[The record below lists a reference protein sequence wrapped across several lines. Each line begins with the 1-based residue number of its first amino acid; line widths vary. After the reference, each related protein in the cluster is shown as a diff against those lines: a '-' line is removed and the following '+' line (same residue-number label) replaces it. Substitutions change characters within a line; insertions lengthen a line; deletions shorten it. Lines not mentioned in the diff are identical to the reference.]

1 MSSKEYIRSVGEM
14 IPDDFPKLE
23 PLPSPIPSPSN
34 DSTVS
39 SNISAYLLNITWQTW
54 LILFLI
60 ISLLGIN
67 IFAYLAKGTEESA
80 TIIKQ
85 LFGPILAFFGYGT
98 LDTAKQTIGTT
109 ATGTK
114 AGVDIIAGAASG
126 AVNIIEENVIA
137 NAIANANG
145 QMAKSSQQGAPVHE
159 QIQTG
164 TNTDKFEQGSLE
176 KALSSASQSGSSGPE
191 PDNSRSSIQSTGK
204 AGWCFIGEDQGGRTC
219 SQVGVNDTC
228 MSGDVFP
235 NQDICMNP
243 NLRA

>member
-14 IPDDFPKLE
+14 IPEDFPKLE
-23 PLPSPIPSPSN
+23 PLPSPIPSN

-39 SNISAYLLNITWQTW
+39 SYLLNITWQTW

-85 LFGPILAFFGYGT
+85 LFGPILVFFGYGT

-114 AGVDIIAGAASG
+114 AGIDIIAGAASG
-126 AVNIIEENVIA
+126 AVNIVEETTNTNTNTNTNA
-137 NAIANANG
+137 NTNANG
-145 QMAKSSQQGAPVHE
+145 QMAKSSQKGAPVHD
-159 QIQTG
+159 QIQ